1 MAALDGLQ
9 RQRHQ
14 AQSQYLKDVLTQR
27 RDSEQKV
34 AALEE
39 DLLKAEQK
47 RGQQTLLSPIDG
59 VVQQLAIHT
68 LGGVVTPA
76 QVLMAIV
83 PNDDRLE
90 VEAMVQ
96 NRDIGFIRH
105 GQQGDVKM
113 ETFQTGRAEGRGRGC
128 KKV

>member
-1 MAALDGLQ
+1 MEGEPDCLRHKREEAIAARDGLQ

-83 PNDDRLE
+83 PNDARLE
-90 VEAMVQ
+90 VEADRKSV
-96 NRDIGFIRH
+96 
-105 GQQGDVKM
+105 V
-113 ETFQTGRAEGRGRGC
+113 
-128 KKV
+128 